1 MVFNEN
7 RVKIR
12 YLLII
17 KDKSRCFFC
26 SNALSDNQMKPIKDH
41 KYKKYTFSQFN
52 SYEKE
57 LIKAYLSQQ
66 GLTAQ
71 DIFDKGIEE
80 FIQDRLYSKYLPDRN
95 DMPEAKRCLSH

>member
-1 MVFNEN
+1 MVFDEC

-17 KDKSRCFFC
+17 KEKSRCFFC
-26 SNALSDNQMKPIKDH
+26 FNTPKSNPIKPIKDH
-41 KYKKYTFSQFN
+41 KHMKYAFSQFN

-57 LIKAYLSQQ
+57 LIKAYLLQH

-80 FIQDRLYSKYLPDRN
+80 FVRDGLYSKYYRN
-95 DMPEAKRCLSH
+95 DMPETYKFS

>member
-1 MVFNEN
+1 
-7 RVKIR
+7 
-12 YLLII
+12 
-17 KDKSRCFFC
+17 
-26 SNALSDNQMKPIKDH
+26 MKPIKDH

-66 GLTAQ
+66 GLTVQ

-80 FIQDRLYSKYLPDRN
+80 FVQDRLYSKYLHDRN
-95 DMPEAKRCLSH
+95 DMPEANRCSSY